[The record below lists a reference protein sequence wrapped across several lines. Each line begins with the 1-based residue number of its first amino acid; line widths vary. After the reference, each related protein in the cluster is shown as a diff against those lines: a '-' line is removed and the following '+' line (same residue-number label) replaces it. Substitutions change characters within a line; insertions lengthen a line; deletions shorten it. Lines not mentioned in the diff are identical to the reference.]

1 MRYLFIPT
9 CFALFCLGGCDSL
22 PPVLMTWQQRQ
33 ELQQAQQ
40 QSKMSADLNQY
51 IGGSIAD
58 FVIAKGPPAST
69 TDISPTKRLFRW
81 VFTGQSIGGVVP
93 VGSAI
98 VAIPSRQLQCTVS
111 FVANTSKSKPSLQDW
126 TVESYSWDGS
136 C

>member
-1 MRYLFIPT
+1 
-9 CFALFCLGGCDSL
+9 
-22 PPVLMTWQQRQ
+22 MTWQQRQ

-58 FVIAKGPPAST
+58 FVIAKGSPAST

-81 VFTGQSIGGVVP
+81 VFTGQGIGAAVP
-93 VGSAI
+93 VGG
-98 VAIPSRQLQCTVS
+98 VLVTVPPRQLQCTVS
-111 FVANTSKSKPSLQDW
+111 FVTNTSKSKPSLQDW
-126 TVESYSWDGS
+126 TVASYSWDGS

>member
-1 MRYLFIPT
+1 MRYLIST
-9 CFALFCLGGCDSL
+9 CLVLFLAGCDSL

-33 ELQQAQQ
+33 EFQHEQQ
-40 QSKMSADLNQY
+40 QSKMTAALDTVVGHPISDY
-51 IGGSIAD
+51 
-58 FVIAKGPPAST
+58 VIAKGPPAST

-81 VFTGQSIGGVVP
+81 VFTGQSIGGIVP
-93 VGSAI
+93 VGGAI